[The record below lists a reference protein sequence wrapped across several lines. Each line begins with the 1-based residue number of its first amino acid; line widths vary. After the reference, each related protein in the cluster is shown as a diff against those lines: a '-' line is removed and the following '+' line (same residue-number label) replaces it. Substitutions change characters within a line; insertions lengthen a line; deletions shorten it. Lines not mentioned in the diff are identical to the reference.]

1 MAQQVQKFRA
11 LQGSF
16 NFSDKK
22 FVDISIP
29 SGIGKVDLSKTDLV
43 VKFDVATLS
52 TGGLAADANPPV
64 LDTIIR
70 VKRTGVTDNHANFTP
85 AALVRHCELRSQRLG
100 VIESIRNVDLLR
112 NTLKM
117 YAEDDEDRE
126 RGFKR
131 THNASQKNFTNSN
144 GVLDSV
150 GKGNERSVNRTK
162 DVAIPLHELFEY
174 CKNPAYD
181 TDKDGELFVHCEMNF
196 PSVDVLPT
204 NNDNAVFTNDAA
216 GNGRNAAG
224 YDFARAGGGN
234 QVLGV
239 DSEDDAHMK
248 NIDLRSLPS
257 SVALNPG
264 SVTTGAIGL
273 GLVYRTSAQYP
284 DMRDCP
290 FFVNQAVFIKVQSS
304 TTPANAPQG
313 LITLEGVIRRIEKA
327 NGVSVGTNLTTPSQ
341 ASDAVDLTIAF
352 VGGANGP
359 AIPNGRL
366 ITSVTIELAAGA
378 QNAAGNVGSNDSIA
392 INDVE
397 LQVVIDPDN
406 SAPSP
411 YPFVTYMAEEDNY
424 PASQNFNRNYDIPA
438 GTRNVYILFTPQ
450 NSVSRENNLGSYRL
464 TIDNEDVYGRVVNY
478 NSTLHRDLINQVFT
492 NRGDRVKSLDQ
503 KVFNNRTSRGGR
515 KGGATNHGG
524 PQGSEV
530 RVIALP
536 CPIKNDVQKLGVEL
550 AGFDNTGA
558 PSNLAGR
565 HVVYYERLVSK

>member
-16 NFSDKK
+16 NFTDKK
-22 FVDISIP
+22 FVDVSIP

-43 VKFDVATLS
+43 VKFDVATAS
-52 TGGLAADANPPV
+52 TGGLAADPNPPV
-64 LDTIIR
+64 LDTLIR
-70 VKRTGVTDNHANFTP
+70 VKRTGISDNIGNP
-85 AALVRHCELRSQRLG
+85 SSAALVRHCELRSQRLG

-112 NTLKM
+112 NTFKM

-126 RGFKR
+126 RSFKR
-131 THNASQKNFTNSN
+131 THNYGQKKFHNSN
-144 GVLDSV
+144 GVLDGV
-150 GKGNERSVNRTK
+150 GKGNERSRNRTK

-196 PSVDVLPT
+196 PSVDVQQT
-204 NNDNAVFTNDAA
+204 NDDNAVFTNDGNA
-216 GNGRNAAG
+216 GNRGNQG
-224 YDFARAGGGN
+224 YDFARARGGN

-257 SVALNPG
+257 SVPANPG
-264 SVTTGAIGL
+264 SVTAGAARL
-273 GLVYRTSAQYP
+273 GAVYRTLAQYP

-304 TTPANAPQG
+304 TTPANAAQA
-313 LITLEGVIRRIEKA
+313 LIELEGVIRRIEKA
-327 NGVSVGTNLTTPSQ
+327 NAASVGTNLTTPSA
-341 ASDAVDLTIAF
+341 ASDAVDLTIDF
-352 VGGANGP
+352 VGGVNGP
-359 AIPNGRL
+359 QVPDGRL
-366 ITSVTIELAAGA
+366 VTSVTIELATGA
-378 QNAAGNVGSNDSIA
+378 QNAAGNVGSNNSIA

-411 YPFVTYMAEEDNY
+411 YPFVTYLAEEDNY
-424 PASQNFNRNYDIPA
+424 PVAQNFNRNYDIPA

-450 NSVSRENNLGSYRL
+450 NSVSVENNLGSYRL

-478 NSTLHRDLINQVFT
+478 NSTLHRDLVNQVFT
-492 NRGDRVKSLDQ
+492 NRGNRIKSLDQ
-503 KVFNNRTSRGGR
+503 KVFNNRTSLMGG
-515 KGGATNHGG
+515 KAGATGHGG
-524 PQGSEV
+524 VQGSEV

-550 AGFDNTGA
+550 KGFNNVGAGADLG
-558 PSNLAGR
+558 GR

>member
-1 MAQQVQKFRA
+1 
-11 LQGSF
+11 
-16 NFSDKK
+16 
-22 FVDISIP
+22 
-29 SGIGKVDLSKTDLV
+29 
-43 VKFDVATLS
+43 
-52 TGGLAADANPPV
+52 
-64 LDTIIR
+64 
-70 VKRTGVTDNHANFTP
+70 
-85 AALVRHCELRSQRLG
+85 
-100 VIESIRNVDLLR
+100 
-112 NTLKM
+112 
-117 YAEDDEDRE
+117 
-126 RGFKR
+126 
-131 THNASQKNFTNSN
+131 
-144 GVLDSV
+144 
-150 GKGNERSVNRTK
+150 
-162 DVAIPLHELFEY
+162 
-174 CKNPAYD
+174 
-181 TDKDGELFVHCEMNF
+181 
-196 PSVDVLPT
+196 
-204 NNDNAVFTNDAA
+204 
-216 GNGRNAAG
+216 
-224 YDFARAGGGN
+224 
-234 QVLGV
+234 
-239 DSEDDAHMK
+239 
-248 NIDLRSLPS
+248 
-257 SVALNPG
+257 
-264 SVTTGAIGL
+264 
-273 GLVYRTSAQYP
+273 
-284 DMRDCP
+284 
-290 FFVNQAVFIKVQSS
+290 VNQAVFIKVQSS

-327 NGVSVGTNLTTPSQ
+327 NGVSVGTNLTTPSP

-478 NSTLHRDLINQVFT
+478 NSALHRDLINQVFT